1 LPGTILMTILVLS
14 FIILVHELGHF
25 IAARRAGILCHEFSI
40 GFGPALYSWDDGETH
55 FFVRSIP
62 LGGYVL
68 MAGEVASPAEEG
80 NVQTPYP
87 PAEPGRNL
95 ADKSALQRMTVFAA
109 GPATN
114 FLAAMVLF
122 FVIFG
127 VVGIPQPT
135 SQIER
140 VEAGY
145 PAEEAG
151 IEVGDRIAA
160 INGVQTETWE
170 DVVREIRGRPG
181 EETTITV
188 ERDGQRQEVSV
199 EIGYSPHEE
208 GIGYI
213 GIQPTSHPVRQSLPA
228 AAIEAVAWTAMVFV
242 MLVEVFINLL
252 GGETEALLGIVGVG
266 AEVGRAAEMGLA
278 NVLWTTASISASI
291 GFFQLLPIPAL
302 DGSKLLFLLV
312 EVIRGRPLDP
322 RKEGLINFIGFA
334 FLILLVIYITF
345 QDIARLL

>member
-1 LPGTILMTILVLS
+1 MPGTILMTIVILS
-14 FIILVHELGHF
+14 FIIVVHELGHF
-25 IAARRAGILCHEFSI
+25 IAARRVGILCHEFSV
-40 GFGPALYSWDDGETH
+40 GFGPALYSWSDGETE
-55 FFVRSIP
+55 FFLRAIP

-80 NVQTPYP
+80 DRELPYP

-95 ADKSALQRMTVFAA
+95 NDKSPLQRMAVFIS
-109 GPATN
+109 GPLTN
-114 FLAAMVLF
+114 FVAAMAIF

-127 VVGIPQPT
+127 VVGIPFPT
-135 SQIER
+135 AEIER
-140 VEAGY
+140 IESGY
-145 PAEEAG
+145 AAEEAG
-151 IEVGDRIAA
+151 IRPGDRIVA
-160 INGVQTETWE
+160 INGGETESWDDIVE
-170 DVVREIRGRPG
+170 EIRARPG
-181 EETTITV
+181 EEATITV
-188 ERDGQRQEVSV
+188 ERDGEQRDVAV
-199 EIGYSPHEE
+199 NVGYSPHEE

-213 GIQPTSHPVRQSLPA
+213 GIQPATSPVRQSIPA
-228 AAIEAVAWTAMVFV
+228 AAFEAVAWTGMMFV
-242 MLVEVFINLL
+242 MLVEVFVNLL
-252 GGETEALLGIVGVG
+252 GGQTDALLGVVGVG

-278 NVLWTTASISASI
+278 NVLWATASISASI

-322 RKEGLINFIGFA
+322 EKEGLLNFIGFA